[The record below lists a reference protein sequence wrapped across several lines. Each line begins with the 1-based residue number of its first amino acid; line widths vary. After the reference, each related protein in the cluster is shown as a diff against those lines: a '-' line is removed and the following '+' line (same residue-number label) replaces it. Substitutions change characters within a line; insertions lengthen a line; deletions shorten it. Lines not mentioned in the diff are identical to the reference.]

1 MNLFALNLVL
11 AFVWAA
17 ITNAFTPLNFFV
29 GFVIGSFALGM
40 VRYQFQTKYFQ
51 RGALILKLVWLFLYE
66 LVLSALR
73 VAKDVLTPGMK
84 FRPGIVAYH
93 LTTDDDAQI
102 TLLANL
108 ITLTPGTMSVD
119 VSTDKTTLYVHAMH
133 AHDPEACAMIS
144 SPALNGR
151 SRRRWA
157 NG

>member
-1 MNLFALNLVL
+1 MKLFALNLVL

-17 ITNAFTPLNFFV
+17 ITNAFTPLNV
-29 GFVIGSFALGM
+29 IAGFVIGNLALAV
-40 VRYQFQTKYFQ
+40 VRGQFNSKYFL
-51 RGALILKLVWLFLYE
+51 RGKLILQLIWLFLYE

-93 LTTDDDAQI
+93 LTTDDDVQI

-133 AHDPEACAMIS
+133 ADDPEGLRADIQS
-144 SPALNGR
+144 GFERQIKETLG
-151 SRRRWA
+151 
-157 NG
+157 